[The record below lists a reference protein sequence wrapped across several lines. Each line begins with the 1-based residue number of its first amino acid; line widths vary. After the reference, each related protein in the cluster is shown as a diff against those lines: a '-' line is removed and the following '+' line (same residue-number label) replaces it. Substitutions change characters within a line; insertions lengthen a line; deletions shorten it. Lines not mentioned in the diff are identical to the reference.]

1 MTGDEALER
10 DFYATLK
17 TYMDFYFPAGPPAV
31 SSTGTPYW
39 NESMGLLWTPN
50 LEHSRLT
57 KMWCAD
63 DGDEDWCW
71 CWCWCWC
78 RCRCRCPCRCPCRG
92 LVVLMTAVTEAMTN
106 DGDDDDGEA
115 DDDDDA
121 GGRRRL
127 LRPPSDC
134 CPCSAGVGWAG
145 RRMTA

>member
-57 KMWCAD
+57 RMWSAYD
-63 DGDEDWCW
+63 ALTNSFAVEGM
-71 CWCWCWC
+71 
-78 RCRCRCPCRCPCRG
+78 RYMIAAAKRQVG
-92 LVVLMTAVTEAMTN
+92 TAPS
-106 DGDDDDGEA
+106 
-115 DDDDDA
+115 
-121 GGRRRL
+121 
-127 LRPPSDC
+127 RPS
-134 CPCSAGVGWAG
+134 SSLAVYA
-145 RRMTA
+145 TT